1 MSADPTARPPR
12 PSPGTPEYLR
22 SVWNLVER
30 EIETRYHIPVRVS
43 DVPHPFTGDLDGAE
57 ISVDHDVEL
66 EDALFILIH
75 LFGHTVQWNVSP
87 RARELAEAQGK
98 PQVWTPEALAA
109 VEEYE
114 RDACRISLQ
123 LLHEV
128 GVHDLDQWVSDFAA
142 CDLRYLFHFYKTG
155 ERGEFF
161 SFWQNGTPLLT
172 PLPIPDFQPTVWIA
186 RWSGTVI

>member
-1 MSADPTARPPR
+1 MSASTGRPP
-12 PSPGTPEYLR
+12 PPADGEYLR
-22 SVWNLVER
+22 EVWNRVER
-30 EIETRYHIPVRVS
+30 EIETRYDIPVRIS
-43 DVPHPFTGDLDGAE
+43 DVPHPFTGDLDGAA
-57 ISVDHDVEL
+57 IAVDHDLDL
-66 EDALFILIH
+66 EEALFILIH

-87 RARELAEAQGK
+87 RARELAEAQGT

-128 GVHDLDQWVSDFAA
+128 GVRDLDQWVSDFAA

-155 ERGEFF
+155 ERGAFF
-161 SFWQNGTPLLT
+161 SFWKPGTPLLT
-172 PLPIPDFQPTVWIA
+172 PLPIPEFHPTVWIG
-186 RWSGTVI
+186 RWSGTVV